1 MACKLAIMISGL
13 NLQRDRETDQREMQ
27 GHGIWLNSKE
37 NITCTTSK
45 LTDVGSK
52 LWSYANACR
61 TQDDDDDDDDHEL
74 PQAEISLHEVLFRGN
89 HKHPRTNIEAAGN
102 TVSIVLSGPV
112 RRFLKY
118 AFKDDFWSIRI
129 SEILLEA
136 LDVIIVFSIY

>member
-61 TQDDDDDDDDHEL
+61 TQDDDDDDHDHDDDDHEL

-102 TVSIVLSGPV
+102 TESIVLSGPV
-112 RRFLKY
+112 RLRTNEVLFRPHHPRTERFYGKFNIMSLN
-118 AFKDDFWSIRI
+118 
-129 SEILLEA
+129 
-136 LDVIIVFSIY
+136 

>member
-1 MACKLAIMISGL
+1 MACKLAIVISRL

-102 TVSIVLSGPV
+102 TESIVLSGPV
-112 RRFLKY
+112 RLRTNEVLFRPHHPRTERFYGKFNIMSLN
-118 AFKDDFWSIRI
+118 
-129 SEILLEA
+129 
-136 LDVIIVFSIY
+136 

>member
-61 TQDDDDDDDDHEL
+61 TQDDDDDDDHEL

-112 RRFLKY
+112 RLRTNEVLF
-118 AFKDDFWSIRI
+118 RPHHPRT
-129 SEILLEA
+129 ILE
-136 LDVIIVFSIY
+136 VCFQR